1 VGSCRVGEE
10 RACQGCGQSP
20 RDPRRN
26 RDVAAGR
33 VQNRCES
40 SRLDKPGLAATVT
53 ATDGRQYADTRPQT
67 HAAAVHAAALTKGPA
82 LSSIKHTRSERAS
95 AILESPGTT
104 LPPEIA
110 ASLLAAVDSDWN
122 MLRYPQHL
130 TFAGP
135 AAIAIASGDP
145 VKAELIAART
155 CDLATQ
161 RALYDLAERED
172 YERVLPALARS
183 KNVSDHD
190 LRIAIHDALLE
201 QKRDLH
207 AAVTLCPEA
216 HIVNWLEMHEVPGDY
231 PYYAAADV
239 LCDSTDAVIS
249 RFLRHCETV
258 MPEMGTPEYWS
269 TPDRYQIERGM
280 TRLGERLAKRG
291 ESERVV
297 RLIVGLKRS
306 VRFHILTA
314 AWHHAE
320 TATAPLTRALLA
332 LVAENLDE
340 VAERKA
346 HANSNDRNEPWI
358 PRLIKYRTNLGYDD
372 ESLRLLAKAAP
383 AMIEPILAQL
393 GNGDERRDLLIDL
406 ALESGEA
413 YLVQPL
419 LERRYSS
426 DGSFNGPILRDGD
439 DYHKAV
445 SIMKTAPGRRIGN
458 YGSARYIPKG
468 AYIDDVLT
476 ATKDDGHARLY
487 EALFEPRAA
496 MRGAWKPNLDDFA
509 KLIADTAP
517 ATLATAVYR
526 GAESIRADIA
536 GEYEKSYDGIIMVR
550 KYLDIAIEHVKAER
564 LCDAQDTLAYVA
576 TRLGEIF
583 VDDPAGFDQALHL
596 AATSTRTF
604 GEVIRAAKK
613 LR

>member
-1 VGSCRVGEE
+1 M
-10 RACQGCGQSP
+10 AH
-20 RDPRRN
+20 N
-26 RDVAAGR
+26 
-33 VQNRCES
+33 
-40 SRLDKPGLAATVT
+40 
-53 ATDGRQYADTRPQT
+53 ADTCPQT
-67 HAAAVHAAALTKGPA
+67 HAAAAHAAALTKGPA

-95 AILESPGTT
+95 AILENPGTT

-110 ASLLAAVDSDWN
+110 ASLLAAVDSNWD
-122 MLRYPQHL
+122 MLRYPEHL

-155 CDLATQ
+155 CDVETQ
-161 RALYDLAERED
+161 RALYNLAAREE

-183 KNVSDHD
+183 KNVTDHD

-201 QKRDLH
+201 QKRDMH
-207 AAVTLCPEA
+207 AAVVICPEA
-216 HIVNWLEMHEVPGDY
+216 HVVNWLETHEVPEKY
-231 PYYAAADV
+231 PYYAAAET
-239 LCDSTDAVIS
+239 LCDSTNTVIS
-249 RFLRHCETV
+249 RFLRHCETLI
-258 MPEMGTPEYWS
+258 PEMGTPEYWS
-269 TPDRYQIERGM
+269 VPDRYQIERGL
-280 TRLGERLAKRG
+280 TRLGELLAKRG
-291 ESERVV
+291 ETERVV
-297 RLIVGLKRS
+297 RLVKGVKRS
-306 VRFHILTA
+306 VRFHVLTA

-320 TATAPLTRALLA
+320 IATAPLTKAILA

-340 VAERKA
+340 AAERKA
-346 HANSNDRNEPWI
+346 HANSNDRHEPWV

-383 AMIEPILAQL
+383 TMLAPILQRL
-393 GNGDERRDLLIDL
+393 VNGDERRDLLVDL
-406 ALESGEA
+406 ALASGDEN
-413 YLVQPL
+413 LTQLL

-445 SIMKTAPGRRIGN
+445 AIMQAAPGRRSSG

-468 AYIDDVLT
+468 ARIEDVLT
-476 ATKDDGHARLY
+476 ATKSDGHARLY
-487 EALFEPRAA
+487 EALFEPRVV
-496 MRGAWKPNLDDFA
+496 MRSAWQPSLEDFA

-517 ATLATAVYR
+517 ATLASAVYR

-536 GEYEKSYDGIIMVR
+536 GEYEKHQDDIVGAR
-550 KYLDIAIEHVKAER
+550 KYLDVAVEHVRAER

-583 VDDPAGFDQALHL
+583 ADDPAGFEQALHL
-596 AATSTRTF
+596 AATSTRPF